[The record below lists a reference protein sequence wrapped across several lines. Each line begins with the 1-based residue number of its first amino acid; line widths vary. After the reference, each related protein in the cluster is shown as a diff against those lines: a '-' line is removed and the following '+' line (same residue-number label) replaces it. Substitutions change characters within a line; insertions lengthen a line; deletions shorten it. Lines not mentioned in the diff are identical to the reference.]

1 MDTVIK
7 NYLEQLKVGRKQ
19 TYKNLS
25 LYPLLSAYISGLD
38 YLLLDEA
45 LNEGLI
51 EVVEVSEGG
60 SVPELKVVNKSVRMV
75 LILDGEEL
83 VGAKQN
89 RIVNTTI
96 LVQGNSSLVIPVS
109 CVEHGRWSYNT
120 PRFQT
125 QNRMMSSNLRAMK
138 SEQVSYSIRSTGQ
151 FRADQ
156 GAIWDG
162 IAEKAARRG
171 AHSPS
176 GAMAAIYDKERPSID
191 EYIKDF
197 HLIDSQVGAIF
208 MINGQVAGLDAFGK
222 PGTFSK
228 VFKKLLE
235 SYALDAIDW
244 YEPDKEHKALKSEV
258 TRFQKATLAAD
269 AEGRPSVGLGTDFRL
284 DSRKVT
290 GFALAF
296 DDQVIHISIFARTDV
311 QKPQKR
317 LPGWGDIRRGEE
329 IGFNL
334 EGKKFLF
341 SKMFPSMFLNLLGH
355 FFAEII
361 QFFPNPYFLLN

>member
-1 MDTVIK
+1 MEKVIGDF
-7 NYLEQLKVGRKQ
+7 LEQLKIGLKQ
-19 TYKNLS
+19 AHKNLA
-25 LYPLLSAYISGLD
+25 LYPLLSTYSIRLD

-45 LNEGLI
+45 LSENLI
-51 EVVEVSEGG
+51 EVSEVSEGG
-60 SVPELKVVNKSVRMV
+60 SVPELKVVNKAAKMV

-96 LVQGNSSLVIPVS
+96 LVQENSTPVIPVS

-120 PRFQT
+120 SKLHSQD
-125 QNRMMSSNLRAMK
+125 RMMNANLRAMK
-138 SEQVSYSIRSTGQ
+138 SEQVSYSIRSTGEY
-151 FRADQ
+151 RSDQ

-176 GAMAAIYDKERPSID
+176 GAMAAIYDKERPSIE

-208 MINGQVAGLDAFGK
+208 IINGKVVGMDGFGR
-222 PGTFSK
+222 PDTFSK

-244 YEPDKEHKALKSEV
+244 YDPDKEQKAYKSEV
-258 TRFQKATLAAD
+258 TKFKKAAD
-269 AEGRPSVGLGTDFRL
+269 AAGSEGQPGVGLGTDFRIE
-284 DSRKVT
+284 SRRVT
-290 GFALAF
+290 GFALVLN
-296 DDQVIHISIFARTDV
+296 DQILHMSIFARADGHNTRQVDS
-311 QKPQKR
+311 KIDR
-317 LPGWGDIRRGEE
+317 FSMRRR
-329 IGFNL
+329 NR
-334 EGKKFLF
+334 
-341 SKMFPSMFLNLLGH
+341 
-355 FFAEII
+355 A
-361 QFFPNPYFLLN
+361 

>member
-1 MDTVIK
+1 MDKIIG
-7 NYLEQLKVGRKQ
+7 NFLEQLKVGRKQ
-19 TYKNLS
+19 SHKNLA
-25 LYPLLSAYISGLD
+25 LYPLLSTYTIGLD

-45 LNEGLI
+45 LSQSMI

-60 SVPELKVVNKSVRMV
+60 SVPELKVVNKSVKMV

-96 LVQGNSSLVIPVS
+96 LVGHNSTLVIPVS

-120 PRFQT
+120 PRFQS

-138 SEQVSYSIRSTGQ
+138 SEQVSFSVRSTGE
-151 FRADQ
+151 FRSDQ

-176 GAMAAIYDKERPSID
+176 GAMAAIYDKERASIE
-191 EYIKDF
+191 EYVKDF

-208 MINGQVAGLDAFGK
+208 MINGKVAGMDAFGR
-222 PGTFSK
+222 PDTFSK

-244 YEPDKEHKALKSEV
+244 YGPDKEHKALKSEV
-258 TRFQKATLAAD
+258 TKFRKAAD
-269 AEGRPSVGLGTDFRL
+269 AATVEGRSGAGLGTDFRIE
-284 DSRKVT
+284 SRKVT
-290 GFALAF
+290 GFALALN
-296 DDQVIHISIFARTDV
+296 DQILHVSIFARADGRNFHPV
-311 QKPQKR
+311 DSR
-317 LPGWGDIRRGEE
+317 IER
-329 IGFNL
+329 
-334 EGKKFLF
+334 F
-341 SKMFPSMFLNLLGH
+341 SKRRRNWRV
-355 FFAEII
+355 
-361 QFFPNPYFLLN
+361 